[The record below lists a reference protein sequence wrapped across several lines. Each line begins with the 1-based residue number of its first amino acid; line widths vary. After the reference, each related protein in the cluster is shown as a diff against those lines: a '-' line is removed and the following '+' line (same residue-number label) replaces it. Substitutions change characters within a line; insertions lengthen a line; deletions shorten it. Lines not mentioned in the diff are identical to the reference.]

1 MLWLLLLLSSSIL
14 WGSLK
19 PEPAAEGDGHTFLPS
34 SGECYYSV
42 EWSLLNKQIVHTKI
56 RTIDLKDH
64 QERLDSIDTD
74 AN

>member
-19 PEPAAEGDGHTFLPS
+19 PEPAAEEDGHTFLPS
-34 SGECYYSV
+34 SG